1 MSRSGQD
8 TICPR
13 NSARR
18 SCACERL
25 RKALACTGTIRHF
38 EHIMERRDFL
48 HLLGWAG
55 LGGSL
60 ASNEVLAEPERSHV
74 ADDRRYWVDILD
86 RLAGPVLTALADGQL
101 KQRMPV
107 EVSPN
112 GNARDRSQYAHLEA
126 FGRLLAGISP
136 WLELG
141 SDSSDEEQLRSR
153 YAELARKG
161 LTMATDP
168 ASPDFMNF
176 NRGGQPLVD
185 AAFLAHALLRAPAE
199 LWEKTDAATR
209 ENIVRALESTRAIV
223 PAYSNW
229 LLFTAMVEAAL
240 MRFGAEGDRVR
251 INLAL
256 RKMDE
261 WYKGDGVY
269 GDGQEFHFDYY
280 NSYVIQP
287 FLLDILGVV
296 RPGSD
301 FYTEMY
307 ERVRRVSRRY
317 AAIQE
322 RLIAPD
328 GTFPVIGRSI
338 AYRAGAFQLLAQ
350 MALRGELPEGVSPGQ
365 VRGALSAVLRRTM
378 EPEGTFDDAGW
389 LQIGLSGRQPDLA
402 ETYICTGS
410 LYLCATA
417 LLPLGLSPE
426 NPFWSAPAENWT
438 SKRIWAGENARAD
451 KSLTLS

>member
-1 MSRSGQD
+1 M
-8 TICPR
+8 
-13 NSARR
+13 
-18 SCACERL
+18 
-25 RKALACTGTIRHF
+25 CTF
-38 EHIMERRDFL
+38 MERRDFL
-48 HLLGWAG
+48 HLLGYAG
-55 LGGSL
+55 LGGALSG
-60 ASNEVLAEPERSHV
+60 SHGPAYATPLRV
-74 ADDRRYWVDILD
+74 EDSRGYWVRTLD

-101 KQRMPV
+101 KATMPV

-112 GNARDRSQYAHLEA
+112 GHAADRSQYAHLEA
-126 FGRLLAGISP
+126 FGRLLAGMAP

-141 SDSSDEEQLRSR
+141 PDASEEGRLRSR
-153 YAELARKG
+153 YAELARRG
-161 LTMATDP
+161 LAMATDP

-185 AAFLAHALLRAPAE
+185 AAFLAHALLRAPQV
-199 LWEKTDAATR
+199 LWEQTEERVK
-209 ENIVRALESTRAIV
+209 EHIVRALEATRVIV

-229 LLFTAMVEAAL
+229 LLFTGMVEAAL
-240 MRFGAEGDRVR
+240 VRFGAGGDRVR
-251 INLAL
+251 INLTL

-287 FLLDILGVV
+287 FLLDILEVV

-301 FYTEMY
+301 FYTAMY
-307 ERVRRVSRRY
+307 ERVRKISQRY

-328 GTFPVIGRSI
+328 GTFPVVGRSI
-338 AYRAGAFQLLAQ
+338 AYRGGAFQLLAQ
-350 MALRGELPEGVSPGQ
+350 MALREELPEGVSPAQ
-365 VRGALSAVLRRTM
+365 VRGALSAVLRRMM
-378 EPEGTFDDAGW
+378 EPEGTFDEAGW
-389 LQIGLSGRQPDLA
+389 LRIGLGGHQPDLA

-410 LYLCATA
+410 LYLCSTV

-426 NPFWSAPAENWT
+426 RPFWSAPAEDWT
-438 SKRIWAGENARAD
+438 SKKIWAGVNARAD
-451 KSLTLS
+451 KSLSLSV